1 MYPDLSSAGRTT
13 MSMYADQHPFTKQAA
28 INLAGISS
36 TISRY
41 AAPAYM
47 RNAIRSHIPEILA
60 GTLGLAGGAY
70 MGNKAYQ
77 NTIPPVKA
85 LPRLN
90 HEPLVEP
97 YYQNPLSTGKA

>member
-1 MYPDLSSAGRTT
+1 
-13 MSMYADQHPFTKQAA
+13 MSMYLSQHPFTKRAA
-28 INLAGISS
+28 IHLAGIGS

-41 AAPAYM
+41 ATPAYI
-47 RNAIRSHIPEILA
+47 RNAVRSHIPEILA
-60 GTLGLAGGAY
+60 GTIGLAGGAY
-70 MGNKAYQ
+70 TGNKAYQ

-97 YYQNPLSTGKA
+97 YYQHPLSTGNA